1 MPSGL
6 SPAPCPGHPQ
16 RGPGLF
22 PARVR
27 SPVPRRGSRAPPAA
41 RPGSDSRG
49 SRPVGTC
56 PEVRAPLASPRVLPV
71 GAGGGA
77 TPSLHPPPP
86 RCSRSAAAGRLG
98 RTLPPAP
105 RPALTVPAAGT
116 IPRAAAAPHRLR
128 SPPPPAARRRR
139 AGAGRG
145 RGPALP
151 RRHRHRLPPPLAVP
165 LPLRLGGRDAGPA
178 APRGA
183 VPGPA
188 GGRAVRGSGGSIP
201 LPPQPPV
208 SNSSGRHLTG
218 GAGTGTAPRQAPGPQ
233 PAPDETPPLA
243 GAAPRIGTGIRT
255 SPRARRETRT
265 APAPAPG
272 PARNQRADGA
282 PQDGPPDGRPDSA
295 LPAARTHGQSPGTE
309 LSPSP
314 GAAGGGDRAPRAGWP
329 QPHGVG
335 GSPAEPPHSQQ
346 PRGDPSHS
354 GTPREGRPVGSGGG
368 ERGPSLRRVPRT
380 RAASGHRVPRVRV
393 RRRSPS
399 ARGPLPPPAPC
410 LPPPGPPQ
418 ARGTWGP
425 AGEPSRARASPYVTA
440 QGPPRPSRGSRV
452 LLANV
457 PNPRAAS
464 ARPRFTRA
472 PRAGASRRDAARPRP
487 RLLGLSRVGMTAPL
501 PPAASPVGQCEG

>member
-1 MPSGL
+1 M
-6 SPAPCPGHPQ
+6 
-16 RGPGLF
+16 
-22 PARVR
+22 
-27 SPVPRRGSRAPPAA
+27 SRPLAE
-41 RPGSDSRG
+41 G
-49 SRPVGTC
+49 SRPLPGPGTE
-56 PEVRAPLASPRVLPV
+56 PRSPPRLPSASCR
-71 GAGGGA
+71 GAGDRSAAGA
-77 TPSLHPPPP
+77 VRPGPVRRSGPLSPLRGFYRSGRAAERLPPTPTLPPP

-151 RRHRHRLPPPLAVP
+151 RRHRHRLPPPLAVS
-165 LPLRLGGRDAGPA
+165 LPLRLGDRDAGPA
-178 APRGA
+178 ALRGA

-201 LPPQPPV
+201 LPPQQPV

-218 GAGTGTAPRQAPGPQ
+218 GAGTGAAPRPAPGPR
-233 PAPDETPPLA
+233 PAPDETPPVA
-243 GAAPRIGTGIRT
+243 GVAPRIGTGIRT
-255 SPRARRETRT
+255 SSRAGRETRT
-265 APAPAPG
+265 AGAG
-272 PARNQRADGA
+272 TGTRWDHRADGP
-282 PQDGPPDGRPDSA
+282 PQDGPPDGRLDSA
-295 LPAARTHGQSPGTE
+295 LPAARTHGQPWTE

-314 GAAGGGDRAPRAGWP
+314 GAAGGGDRAPRVGWP

-335 GSPAEPPHSQQ
+335 GSPADPPHSQQ
-346 PRGDPSHS
+346 PRGGPSHS
-354 GTPREGRPVGSGGG
+354 GTPRNGRPVGSGGG
-368 ERGPSLRRVPRT
+368 KRGPSLRRVPRT
-380 RAASGHRVPRVRV
+380 RATSGHRVPRVRV
-393 RRRSPS
+393 RRRSPP
-399 ARGPLPPPAPC
+399 ACGPLPPPAPC
-410 LPPPGPPQ
+410 LPPQGPPQ

-464 ARPRFTRA
+464 ARPRFARA
-472 PRAGASRRDAARPRP
+472 PRAGAGRWEAARPRP
-487 RLLGLSRVGMTAPL
+487 RLLGLSRAGMTAPL
-501 PPAASPVGQCEG
+501 PSAASPVEQCEG